1 MVRGV
6 MGTLH
11 AMAEGM
17 GFTPMERR
25 MVRLANGGLDTDE
38 IARRFRRSP
47 GFVERVL
54 TLARVP
60 RRGDGRRAAGGLRP
74 VERRVLKWRE
84 GGASASDIAPR
95 FRRNARTIEQI
106 ERLARYKQSSS

>member
-1 MVRGV
+1 
-6 MGTLH
+6 
-11 AMAEGM
+11 MAEDT

-25 MVRLANGGLDTDE
+25 MVRLANGGVDTTE

-54 TLARVP
+54 ALARVP
-60 RRGDGRRAAGGLRP
+60 RRGDGHRAAGGLRP
-74 VERRVLKWRE
+74 LERRVLKWRE
-84 GGASASDIAPR
+84 GGASPSDIAPR

-106 ERLARYKQSSS
+106 ERMARYKQVGK